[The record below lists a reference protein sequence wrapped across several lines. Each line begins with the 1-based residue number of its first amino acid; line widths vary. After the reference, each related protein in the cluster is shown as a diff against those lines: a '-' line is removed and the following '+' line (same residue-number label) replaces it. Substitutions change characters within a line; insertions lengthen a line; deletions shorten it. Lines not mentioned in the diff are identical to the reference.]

1 MTRVSWPTWVTLVR
15 ILLIAPFLVCLLNVQ
30 QWWAARWVGLAVFAV
45 MAVSD
50 ALDGFLARR
59 LDAHT
64 VLGKFLDPV
73 ADKLLV
79 LSAVVT
85 LATESA
91 SVVGKIVPNWVV
103 VAVVGKEV
111 VVVLGF
117 VLIYLATGRMCLQP
131 RPSGKI
137 CTVLQFAMVV
147 SILLWPNLPG
157 PLRYLPDLLWW
168 LVTAL
173 AAISAADYCI
183 VGMRFAAATENG
195 PQRGERT

>member
-1 MTRVSWPTWVTLVR
+1 MVR

-45 MAVSD
+45 MAASD

-59 LDAHT
+59 LNAHT
-64 VLGKFLDPV
+64 VLGKFLD
-73 ADKLLV
+73 
-79 LSAVVT
+79 T
-85 LATESA
+85 LATDSA
-91 SVVGKIVPNWVV
+91 SVSGKIVPNWVV

-117 VLIYLATGRMCLQP
+117 VLIYLATGRTCLQP

-157 PLRYLPDLLWW
+157 LLRYLPDRRWW

-195 PQRGERT
+195 PQRGEQA